1 MEPIAV
7 GVSAF
12 MALSAFI
19 FGAGFILVRQ
29 KYTGEVAASKQRE
42 EEFKRKMYE
51 AEVLKEIGDRI
62 GYSLDAAKIV
72 EIISG
77 SLGKLLPHSAI
88 CHMLFDEKED
98 KVNFSCSVNE
108 PVSPLFIKDVREK
121 MIISSKE
128 ILQKPIMESEISE
141 SIAGAVLDEKLQ
153 GFVRSYFNLPIVI
166 SGKLVGMINV
176 SSTRAD
182 LYDHANTE
190 FLFTIAKNAASA
202 VSKLQ
207 EVLENEKNK
216 LLQAV
221 DSLSEGVIM
230 VDTKYKLVL
239 VNRKLK
245 QLLALMDSPAL
256 FDIVNALSGTLD
268 LRSLVDE
275 AIAQDDD
282 LPPREIEVRD
292 KVLQVLASKVI
303 DKKSQKEIGV
313 VVLFHDITDAK
324 SLEKLRN
331 DFTSMMVHELRA
343 PLTSIKSTV
352 ELLQEG
358 IYKKTATDLDKQL
371 SSVQS
376 TAQTMLEVV
385 NDLLDVAKMEAG
397 KFDVISEAGDLK
409 DAIRDRAEAFK
420 SLAAAKNLKITLEI
434 EENLPKA
441 YFDKVRIKQVL
452 NNLLSN
458 AVKFSNS
465 GEIKI
470 KASPQQDKSAP
481 MDIVV
486 SVTDLGIG
494 IEPDE
499 GDKLFSRF
507 GQLVRGSRSLAAKG
521 SGLGLYIAKGIVE
534 AMGGSIW
541 YESEGAGY
549 GSTFYFT
556 VPAADSVPDYRA
568 AAADQVVINKI
579 ARA

>member
-343 PLTSIKSTV
+343 PLTSIKSTI

-420 SLAAAKNLKITLEI
+420 SLAAAKNLKITVEI
-434 EENLPKA
+434 AENLPKA

-470 KASPQQDKSAP
+470 KASRQQDKNAP

-486 SVTDLGIG
+486 SVGDSGMG

-568 AAADQVVINKI
+568 AASDQVVINKI

>member
-29 KYTGEVAASKQRE
+29 KYTGEVKASRQRE

-77 SLGKLLPHSAI
+77 SLGKLLSHSTI

-128 ILQKPIMESEISE
+128 IMQKAIVESEISE

-153 GFVRSYFNLPIVI
+153 GFVKSYFNLPIVI

-176 SSTRAD
+176 SSTQAD
-182 LYDHANTE
+182 LYDHTNTE

-207 EVLENEKNK
+207 EVLENEKSK

-245 QLLALMDSPAL
+245 QLLALMENPAL
-256 FDIVNALSGTLD
+256 FDIVNALSGNLD

-275 AIAQDDD
+275 AIAHDDD

-303 DKKSQKEIGV
+303 DKKSQKGIGV

-358 IYKKTATDLDKQL
+358 IYKKSVADAGKEL

-397 KFDVISEAGDLK
+397 KFDVISEAGDLE
-409 DAIRDRAEAFK
+409 DAISDRAEAFK
-420 SLAAAKNLKITLEI
+420 SLAAAKNLKITPEI

-470 KASPQQDKSAP
+470 KAVRQQDENAP

-486 SVTDLGIG
+486 SVSDSGIG

-556 VPAADSVPDYRA
+556 VPAAVSVPDYRA
-568 AAADQVVINKI
+568 AASDRVVINKI

>member
-343 PLTSIKSTV
+343 PLTSIKSTI

-420 SLAAAKNLKITLEI
+420 SLAAAKNLKITVEI
-434 EENLPKA
+434 AENLPKA

>member
-1 MEPIAV
+1 MDPLAV

-19 FGAGFILVRQ
+19 FGAGFILIRQ
-29 KYTGEVAASKQRE
+29 KYTGEVKASKQRE
-42 EEFKRKMYE
+42 EEFRRKMYE

-62 GYSLDAAKIV
+62 GYSLDASKIV

-128 ILQKPIMESEISE
+128 IMQKPILESEISE

-153 GFVRSYFNLPIVI
+153 GFVKSYFNLPIVI

-182 LYDHANTE
+182 LYDHTNTE

-207 EVLENEKNK
+207 EVLENEKSK

-245 QLLALMDSPAL
+245 QLLALMENPAL
-256 FDIVNALSGTLD
+256 FDIVNALSGNLD

-303 DKKSQKEIGV
+303 DKKRQKEIGV

-358 IYKKTATDLDKQL
+358 IYKKSVVDADRQL

-376 TAQTMLEVV
+376 TAQTMLEVI

-397 KFDVISEAGDLK
+397 KFDVISEAGDLE
-409 DAIRDRAEAFK
+409 DAISDRAEAFK
-420 SLAAAKNLKITLEI
+420 SLAAAKNLKITVEI

-465 GEIKI
+465 GVIKI
-470 KASPQQDKSAP
+470 KAVRQQDKNAP
-481 MDIVV
+481 TDIIISV
-486 SVTDLGIG
+486 SDSGIG

-549 GSTFYFT
+549 GSTFYFA
-556 VPAADSVPDYRA
+556 VPAADSVPDYKV
-568 AAADQVVINKI
+568 AADDRVIINKV

>member
-343 PLTSIKSTV
+343 PLTSIKSTI

-470 KASPQQDKSAP
+470 KASPQQDQNAP
-481 MDIVV
+481 IDIVV

>member
-29 KYTGEVAASKQRE
+29 KYTGEVKASRQRE

-77 SLGKLLPHSAI
+77 SLGKLLPHSTI

-128 ILQKPIMESEISE
+128 IMQKAIVESEISE

-153 GFVRSYFNLPIVI
+153 GFVKSYFNLPIVI

-176 SSTRAD
+176 SSTQAD
-182 LYDHANTE
+182 LYDHTNTE

-207 EVLENEKNK
+207 EVLENEKSK

-245 QLLALMDSPAL
+245 QLLALMENPAL
-256 FDIVNALSGTLD
+256 FDIVNALSGNLD

-275 AIAQDDD
+275 AIAHDDD

-303 DKKSQKEIGV
+303 DKKRQKALGV

-358 IYKKTATDLDKQL
+358 IYKKSVADAGKEL

-397 KFDVISEAGDLK
+397 KFDVISEAGDLE
-409 DAIRDRAEAFK
+409 DAISDRAEAFK
-420 SLAAAKNLKITLEI
+420 SLAAAKNLKITPEI

-470 KASPQQDKSAP
+470 KAVRQQDENAP

-486 SVTDLGIG
+486 SVSDSGIG

-556 VPAADSVPDYRA
+556 VPAAVSVPDYRA
-568 AAADQVVINKI
+568 AASDRVVINKI

>member
-1 MEPIAV
+1 MDPLAV

-77 SLGKLLPHSAI
+77 SLGKLLPHSTI
-88 CHMLFDEKED
+88 CHMLFDKKED

-128 ILQKPIMESEISE
+128 ILQTPIMESEISE

-176 SSTRAD
+176 SSTEAD
-182 LYDHANTE
+182 LYDHTNTE

-207 EVLENEKNK
+207 EVLENEKSK

-245 QLLALMDSPAL
+245 QLLALMENPAL
-256 FDIVNALSGTLD
+256 FDIVNALSGNLD

-275 AIAQDDD
+275 AIAHDDD

-303 DKKSQKEIGV
+303 DKKRQKALGV

-358 IYKKTATDLDKQL
+358 IYKKSVADAGKEL

-470 KASPQQDKSAP
+470 KASRQQDKNAP

-486 SVTDLGIG
+486 SVGDSGMG

-556 VPAADSVPDYRA
+556 VPAANSVPDYRA
-568 AAADQVVINKI
+568 AASDQVVINKI

>member
-1 MEPIAV
+1 
-7 GVSAF
+7 
-12 MALSAFI
+12 
-19 FGAGFILVRQ
+19 
-29 KYTGEVAASKQRE
+29 
-42 EEFKRKMYE
+42 
-51 AEVLKEIGDRI
+51 
-62 GYSLDAAKIV
+62 
-72 EIISG
+72 
-77 SLGKLLPHSAI
+77 
-88 CHMLFDEKED
+88 
-98 KVNFSCSVNE
+98 
-108 PVSPLFIKDVREK
+108 
-121 MIISSKE
+121 
-128 ILQKPIMESEISE
+128 LQKPIVESEISE
-141 SIAGAVLDEKLQ
+141 SIVGAVLDEKSEIN
-153 GFVRSYFNLPIVI
+153 VRSYFNLPIVI
-166 SGKLVGMINV
+166 SQKLVGMINV
-176 SSTRAD
+176 SSTQAD
-182 LYDHANTE
+182 LYDHTNTE

-207 EVLENEKNK
+207 EVLENEKSK

-245 QLLALMDSPAL
+245 QLLALVENPAL
-256 FDIVNALSGTLD
+256 FDVVNALSGNLD

-275 AIAQDDD
+275 AIAQEDD
-282 LPPREIEVRD
+282 LPPREIALKD
-292 KVLQVLASKVI
+292 KVLQVLASKVV
-303 DKKSQKEIGV
+303 DKKKQKDTGV

-358 IYKKTATDLDKQL
+358 IYKKSAEDAGKQL

-385 NDLLDVAKMEAG
+385 NDLLDVAKMETG

-420 SLAAAKNLKITLEI
+420 SLASAKNLKITAEI

-458 AVKFSNS
+458 AVKFTKS

-470 KASPQQDKSAP
+470 KVSCQEDKNIP
-481 MDIVV
+481 MDILVA
-486 SVTDLGIG
+486 VTDTGIG

-541 YESEGAGY
+541 YESEGAGM

-556 VPAADSVPDYRA
+556 VPLADSVPDYKA
-568 AAADQVVINKI
+568 AATDRVIINKV

>member
-1 MEPIAV
+1 MEPVAV

-12 MALSAFI
+12 MALTAFI
-19 FGAGFILVRQ
+19 FGAGFILIRQ
-29 KYTGEVAASKQRE
+29 KYVGEVKSSLASE

-51 AEVLKEIGDRI
+51 AEVLKEISDRI
-62 GYSLDAAKIV
+62 GYSLDALKIV

-77 SLGKLLPHSAI
+77 SLGKLLSHSTI
-88 CHMLFDEKED
+88 CHMLFNEKEE
-98 KVNFSCSVNE
+98 KVNFSCNVNE

-121 MIISSKE
+121 MLISSKE
-128 ILQKPIMESEISE
+128 ILQKPILESDINE
-141 SIAGAVLDEKLQ
+141 SIAGAVLDEKSQ

-176 SSTRAD
+176 SSTEAD
-182 LYDHANTE
+182 MYDHANTE

-207 EVLENEKNK
+207 EVLENEKSK

-221 DSLSEGVIM
+221 DSLSEGILM

-245 QLLALMDSPAL
+245 QFLNLMDAPAL
-256 FDIVNALSGTLD
+256 FDIVNALSGNLD
-268 LRSLVDE
+268 LRSLMDE
-275 AIAQDDD
+275 AIASEGD
-282 LPPREIEVRD
+282 LPVREILVRD
-292 KVLQVLASKVI
+292 KVLQVLASKVV
-303 DKKSQKEIGV
+303 DKKRKKDTGV

-352 ELLQEG
+352 ELLKDG
-358 IYKKTATDLDKQL
+358 LYKNSTAQVEKEL
-371 SSVQS
+371 STVES

-397 KFDVISEAGDLK
+397 KFDVVCETGDLE

-420 SLAAAKNLKITLEI
+420 PLAADKNLKISVEI

-458 AVKFSNS
+458 AVKFTKS
-465 GEIKI
+465 GEVKIKI
-470 KASPQQDKSAP
+470 TRQEDKNIP
-481 MDIVV
+481 MDILVAV
-486 SVTDLGIG
+486 SDSGIG

-541 YESEGAGY
+541 YESEGAGF

-556 VPAADSVPDYRA
+556 VPLADSVPDYKA
-568 AAADQVVINKI
+568 AASDKVVVNKI

>member
-128 ILQKPIMESEISE
+128 ITQMPIMESEISE

-343 PLTSIKSTV
+343 PLTSIKSTI

-420 SLAAAKNLKITLEI
+420 SLAAAKNLKITVEI
-434 EENLPKA
+434 AENLPKA

>member
-1 MEPIAV
+1 MEPVAI
-7 GVSAF
+7 GLSAF

-19 FGAGFILVRQ
+19 FGAGFILIRQ
-29 KYTGEVAASKQRE
+29 KYVGEVKTSKTRE
-42 EEFKRKMYE
+42 EEFRRKMYE

-98 KVNFSCSVNE
+98 KVNFSCSINE

-128 ILQKPIMESEISE
+128 ILQKPIVESEISE
-141 SIAGAVLDEKLQ
+141 SIVGAVLDEKSEVN
-153 GFVRSYFNLPIVI
+153 VRSYFNLPIVI
-166 SGKLVGMINV
+166 SQKLVGMINV
-176 SSTRAD
+176 SSTQAD
-182 LYDHANTE
+182 LYDHTNTE

-207 EVLENEKNK
+207 EVLENEKSK

-245 QLLALMDSPAL
+245 QLLALVENPAL
-256 FDIVNALSGTLD
+256 FDVVNALSGNLD

-275 AIAQDDD
+275 AIAQEDD
-282 LPPREIEVRD
+282 LPPREIALKD
-292 KVLQVLASKVI
+292 KVLQVLASKVV
-303 DKKSQKEIGV
+303 DKKRQKALGV
-313 VVLFHDITDAK
+313 VVLFHDVTDAK

-358 IYKKTATDLDKQL
+358 IYKKSAEDAGKQL

-385 NDLLDVAKMEAG
+385 NDLLDVAKMETG
-397 KFDVISEAGDLK
+397 KFDVISEVGDLK
-409 DAIRDRAEAFK
+409 DAIRDRAEVFK
-420 SLAAAKNLKITLEI
+420 SLASAKNLKITAEI

-458 AVKFSNS
+458 AVKFTKS

-470 KASPQQDKSAP
+470 KVSCQEDKNIP
-481 MDIVV
+481 MDILVA
-486 SVTDLGIG
+486 VTDTGIG

-541 YESEGAGY
+541 YESEGAGM

-556 VPAADSVPDYRA
+556 VPLADSVPDYKA
-568 AAADQVVINKI
+568 AATDRVIINKV

>member
-1 MEPIAV
+1 MEPVAI
-7 GVSAF
+7 GLSAF
-12 MALSAFI
+12 MTLSAFI
-19 FGAGFILVRQ
+19 FGAGFILIRQ
-29 KYTGEVAASKQRE
+29 KYMGEVKASRIRE
-42 EEFKRKMYE
+42 EEFRRKMYE
-51 AEVLKEIGDRI
+51 AEVLNEISDRI

-77 SLGKLLPHSAI
+77 SLGKLLPHSTI
-88 CHMLFDEKED
+88 CHMLFTEYED
-98 KVNFSCSVNE
+98 KVNFSCSINE
-108 PVSPLFIKDVREK
+108 PVSPLFIRDVREK
-121 MIISSKE
+121 MLISSKE
-128 ILQKPIMESEISE
+128 ILKKPIMESEIAE
-141 SIAGAVLDEKLQ
+141 SIVGAVLDEKLQ
-153 GFVRSYFNLPIVI
+153 GLVKSYFNLPIVI
-166 SGKLVGMINV
+166 SQKLVGMINV
-176 SSTRAD
+176 SSTAAD
-182 LYDHANTE
+182 LYDHTNTD
-190 FLFTIAKNAASA
+190 FLFTIAKNASQA
-202 VSKLQ
+202 VAKLQ
-207 EVLENEKNK
+207 DVLENEKSK

-230 VDTKYKLVL
+230 VDTEYKLVL

-245 QLLALMDSPAL
+245 QFLALVDVPAL
-256 FDIVNALSGTLD
+256 FDIVNALSGNLD
-268 LRSLVDE
+268 LRSLMDE
-275 AIAQDDD
+275 AIAQEGD
-282 LPPREIEVRD
+282 LPSREILVKD

-303 DKKSQKEIGV
+303 DKKRQKPLGV

-352 ELLQEG
+352 ELIGDNLHKNPAEEVG
-358 IYKKTATDLDKQL
+358 KQL
-371 SSVQS
+371 SAVEE
-376 TAQTMLEVV
+376 TAKTMLEVV

-397 KFDVISEAGDLK
+397 KFDVISETGDLGGV
-409 DAIRDRAEAFK
+409 IGERVEAFRA
-420 SLAAAKNLKITLEI
+420 LAVSKNLKITLDI

-441 YFDKVRIKQVL
+441 YFDKVRIKQVI

-458 AVKFSNS
+458 AVKFTNS
-465 GEIKI
+465 GEIKV
-470 KASPQQDKSAP
+470 KAVCQVDENTP
-481 MDIVV
+481 MDIIISV
-486 SVTDLGIG
+486 SDSGIG

-541 YESEGAGY
+541 FESEGAGM

-556 VPAADSVPDYRA
+556 VPAADSVPDYKA
-568 AAADQVVINKI
+568 AASDRVIINKI

>member
-1 MEPIAV
+1 MEPLAV

-29 KYTGEVAASKQRE
+29 KYTGEVKASKQRE

-176 SSTRAD
+176 SSTQAD
-182 LYDHANTE
+182 LYDHTNTE

-256 FDIVNALSGTLD
+256 FDIVNALSGNLD

-358 IYKKTATDLDKQL
+358 MYKKTATDLGKQL

-397 KFDVISEAGDLK
+397 KFDVISEAGNLK

-420 SLAAAKNLKITLEI
+420 SLAFAKNLKITLEI

-470 KASPQQDKSAP
+470 KASRQQDQNAP
-481 MDIVV
+481 MDIVISV
-486 SVTDLGIG
+486 SDSGIG

>member
-77 SLGKLLPHSAI
+77 SLGKLLPHSTI
-88 CHMLFDEKED
+88 CHMLFDKKED

-343 PLTSIKSTV
+343 PLTSIKSTI

-420 SLAAAKNLKITLEI
+420 SLAAAKNLKITVEI
-434 EENLPKA
+434 AENLPKA

>member
-1 MEPIAV
+1 MEPVAI
-7 GVSAF
+7 GLSAF
-12 MALSAFI
+12 MTLSAFI
-19 FGAGFILVRQ
+19 FGAGFILIRQ
-29 KYTGEVAASKQRE
+29 KYAVEVKNSKARE
-42 EEFKRKMYE
+42 EEFRRKMYE

-108 PVSPLFIKDVREK
+108 PVSALFIKDVREK

-128 ILQKPIMESEISE
+128 IMQKPIVESEISE
-141 SIAGAVLDEKLQ
+141 SIAGAVLDDKMQ
-153 GFVRSYFNLPIVI
+153 GFVKSYFNLPIVI
-166 SGKLVGMINV
+166 SQKLVGMINV
-176 SSTRAD
+176 SSIQAD
-182 LYDHANTE
+182 LYDRTNTE

-207 EVLENEKNK
+207 EVLEGEKSK

-245 QLLALMDSPAL
+245 QLLALVPNPAL
-256 FDIVNALSGTLD
+256 FDVVNALSGNLD

-275 AIAQDDD
+275 AIAQDED
-282 LPPREIEVRD
+282 LPPREIALKD
-292 KVLQVLASKVI
+292 KVLQVLASQVI
-303 DKKSQKEIGV
+303 DKKRQKALGV

-358 IYKKTATDLDKQL
+358 IYKKSVADVDKQL

-397 KFDVISEAGDLK
+397 KFDVISEAGDLQG
-409 DAIRDRAEAFK
+409 AIHDRAEAFK
-420 SLAAAKNLKITLEI
+420 SLASAKNLKITLEI

-458 AVKFSNS
+458 AVKFTKS
-465 GEIKI
+465 GEITI
-470 KASPQQDKSAP
+470 KVSCQEDKNIP
-481 MDIVV
+481 MDILVA
-486 SVTDLGIG
+486 VTDTGIG

-556 VPAADSVPDYRA
+556 VPLSDSVPDYKAVANDR
-568 AAADQVVINKI
+568 VVINKV

>member
-128 ILQKPIMESEISE
+128 ITQKPIMESEISE

-343 PLTSIKSTV
+343 PLTSIKSTI

-420 SLAAAKNLKITLEI
+420 SLAAAKNLKITVEI
-434 EENLPKA
+434 AENLPKA

>member
-1 MEPIAV
+1 MDPLAV

-19 FGAGFILVRQ
+19 FGAGFILIRQ
-29 KYTGEVAASKQRE
+29 KYTGEVKASKQRE
-42 EEFKRKMYE
+42 EEFRRKMYE

-72 EIISG
+72 DIISG
-77 SLGKLLPHSAI
+77 SLGKLLPHSTI
-88 CHMLFDEKED
+88 CHMLFDKKED

-128 ILQKPIMESEISE
+128 IMQKPILESEISE
-141 SIAGAVLDEKLQ
+141 SIAGAVLDEKMQ
-153 GFVRSYFNLPIVI
+153 GFVKSYFNLPIVI

-176 SSTRAD
+176 SSTQAD
-182 LYDHANTE
+182 LYDHSNTE

-207 EVLENEKNK
+207 EVLENEKSK

-230 VDTKYKLVL
+230 VDTNYKLVL

-245 QLLALMDSPAL
+245 QLLSLVENPAL
-256 FDIVNALSGTLD
+256 FDVVNALSGNLD

-303 DKKSQKEIGV
+303 DKKRQKEIGV

-358 IYKKTATDLDKQL
+358 IYGKSATDADRQL

-397 KFDVISEAGDLK
+397 KFDVISEAGDLQG
-409 DAIRDRAEAFK
+409 AIRDRAEAFK
-420 SLAAAKNLKITLEI
+420 SMAFAKNLKITAEI

-458 AVKFSNS
+458 AVKFTKS

-470 KASPQQDKSAP
+470 KVSYQEEKNIP
-481 MDIVV
+481 MDILVAV
-486 SVTDLGIG
+486 SDTGIG

-507 GQLVRGSRSLAAKG
+507 GQLVRGSRSFTAKG

-541 YESEGAGY
+541 YESEGAGM

-556 VPAADSVPDYRA
+556 VPLADSVPDYRA
-568 AAADQVVINKI
+568 AASDRVVINKI

>member
-29 KYTGEVAASKQRE
+29 KYTGEVKASKQRE

-343 PLTSIKSTV
+343 PLTSIKSTI

-420 SLAAAKNLKITLEI
+420 SLAAAKNLKITVEI
-434 EENLPKA
+434 AENLPKA

>member
-1 MEPIAV
+1 MDPLAV

-19 FGAGFILVRQ
+19 FGAGFILIRQ
-29 KYTGEVAASKQRE
+29 KYTGEVKASKQRE
-42 EEFKRKMYE
+42 EEFRRKMYE

-72 EIISG
+72 DIISG
-77 SLGKLLPHSAI
+77 SLGKLLPHSTI
-88 CHMLFDEKED
+88 CHMLFDKKED

-128 ILQKPIMESEISE
+128 IMQKPILESEISE
-141 SIAGAVLDEKLQ
+141 SIAGAVLDEKMQ
-153 GFVRSYFNLPIVI
+153 GFVKSYFNLPIVI

-176 SSTRAD
+176 SSTQAD
-182 LYDHANTE
+182 LYDHSNTE

-207 EVLENEKNK
+207 EVLENEKSK

-230 VDTKYKLVL
+230 VDTNYKLVL

-245 QLLALMDSPAL
+245 QLLSLVENPAL
-256 FDIVNALSGTLD
+256 FDVVNALSGNLD

-303 DKKSQKEIGV
+303 DKKRQKALGV

-358 IYKKTATDLDKQL
+358 IYKKSATDADRQL

-397 KFDVISEAGDLK
+397 KFDVISEAGDLQG
-409 DAIRDRAEAFK
+409 AIRDRAEAFK
-420 SLAAAKNLKITLEI
+420 SMAFAKNLKITFEI

-441 YFDKVRIKQVL
+441 YFDKVRIKQVF

-458 AVKFSNS
+458 AVKFTKS

-470 KASPQQDKSAP
+470 KVSCQEDKNIP
-481 MDIVV
+481 MDILVAV
-486 SVTDLGIG
+486 SDTGIG

-507 GQLVRGSRSLAAKG
+507 GQLVRGSRSFAAKG

-541 YESEGAGY
+541 YESEGAGM

-556 VPAADSVPDYRA
+556 VPLADSVPEYK
-568 AAADQVVINKI
+568 AAADNRVIINKI

>member
-29 KYTGEVAASKQRE
+29 KYTGEVKASRQRE

-77 SLGKLLPHSAI
+77 SLGKLLSHSTI

-128 ILQKPIMESEISE
+128 IMQKAIVESEISE

-153 GFVRSYFNLPIVI
+153 GFVKSYFNLPIVI

-176 SSTRAD
+176 SSTQAD
-182 LYDHANTE
+182 LYDHTNTE

-207 EVLENEKNK
+207 EVLENEKSK

-245 QLLALMDSPAL
+245 QLLALMENPAL
-256 FDIVNALSGTLD
+256 FDIVNALSGNLD

-275 AIAQDDD
+275 AIAHDDD

-303 DKKSQKEIGV
+303 DKKRQKALGV

-358 IYKKTATDLDKQL
+358 IYKKSVADAGKEL

-397 KFDVISEAGDLK
+397 KFDVISEAGDLE
-409 DAIRDRAEAFK
+409 DAISDRAEAFK
-420 SLAAAKNLKITLEI
+420 SLAAAKNLKITPEI

-470 KASPQQDKSAP
+470 KAVRQQDENAP

-486 SVTDLGIG
+486 SVSDSGIG

-556 VPAADSVPDYRA
+556 VPAAVSVPDYRA
-568 AAADQVVINKI
+568 AASDRVVINKI

>member
-1 MEPIAV
+1 MEPVAI
-7 GVSAF
+7 GLSAF

-19 FGAGFILVRQ
+19 FGAGFILIRQ
-29 KYTGEVAASKQRE
+29 KYVGEVKASKTRE

-51 AEVLKEIGDRI
+51 TEVLREIGDRI

-77 SLGKLLPHSAI
+77 SLGKLLPHSTI

-108 PVSPLFIKDVREK
+108 PVSLLFIKDVREK

-343 PLTSIKSTV
+343 PLTSIKSTI

-420 SLAAAKNLKITLEI
+420 SLAAAKNLKITVEI
-434 EENLPKA
+434 AENLPKA

>member
-176 SSTRAD
+176 SSTQAD
-182 LYDHANTE
+182 LYDHTNTE

-207 EVLENEKNK
+207 EVLENEKSK

-343 PLTSIKSTV
+343 PLTSIKSTI

-420 SLAAAKNLKITLEI
+420 SLAAAKNLKITPEI

>member
-29 KYTGEVAASKQRE
+29 KYTGEVKASKQRE

-77 SLGKLLPHSAI
+77 SLGKLLPHSTI
-88 CHMLFDEKED
+88 CHMLFDKKED

-128 ILQKPIMESEISE
+128 ITQKPIMESEISE

-153 GFVRSYFNLPIVI
+153 GYVRSYFNLPIVI

-176 SSTRAD
+176 SSTEAD
-182 LYDHANTE
+182 LYDHTNTE

-207 EVLENEKNK
+207 EVLENEKSK

-256 FDIVNALSGTLD
+256 FDIVNALSGNLD

-275 AIAQDDD
+275 AIAQEDD

-303 DKKSQKEIGV
+303 DKRRQKALGV

-358 IYKKTATDLDKQL
+358 MYKKTATDLGKQL

-397 KFDVISEAGDLK
+397 KFDVISEAGNLK

-420 SLAAAKNLKITLEI
+420 SLAFAKNLKITLEI

-470 KASPQQDKSAP
+470 KASRQQDQNAP
-481 MDIVV
+481 MDIVISV
-486 SVTDLGIG
+486 SDSGIG

-568 AAADQVVINKI
+568 AASDRVVINKV

>member
-77 SLGKLLPHSAI
+77 SLGKLLPHSTI
-88 CHMLFDEKED
+88 CHMLFDKKED

-343 PLTSIKSTV
+343 PLTSIKSTI

-434 EENLPKA
+434 AENLPKA

>member
-19 FGAGFILVRQ
+19 FGAGFILIRQ
-29 KYTGEVAASKQRE
+29 KYVGEVKASKTRE

-51 AEVLKEIGDRI
+51 TEVLREIGDRI

-77 SLGKLLPHSAI
+77 SLGKLLPHSTI

-108 PVSPLFIKDVREK
+108 SVSPLFIKDVREK

-128 ILQKPIMESEISE
+128 IMQKPIMESEISE

-153 GFVRSYFNLPIVI
+153 GFVKSYFNLPIVI

-176 SSTRAD
+176 SSTQAD
-182 LYDHANTE
+182 LYDHTNTE

-207 EVLENEKNK
+207 EVLENEKSK

-245 QLLALMDSPAL
+245 QLLALVENPAL
-256 FDIVNALSGTLD
+256 FDVVNALSGNLD

-275 AIAQDDD
+275 AIAQEGD
-282 LPPREIEVRD
+282 LPPREIALKD
-292 KVLQVLASKVI
+292 KVLQVLASKVV
-303 DKKSQKEIGV
+303 DKKKQKDTGV

-343 PLTSIKSTV
+343 PLTSIKSTI

-358 IYKKTATDLDKQL
+358 IYKKSAEDAGRQL
-371 SSVQS
+371 SSVES

-397 KFDVISEAGDLK
+397 KFDVILEVGDLQ
-409 DAIRDRAEAFK
+409 DVIRDRAEAFK
-420 SLAAAKNLKITLEI
+420 SLAADKNFKITAEI

-458 AVKFSNS
+458 AVKFTKS

-470 KASPQQDKSAP
+470 KVSCQEDKNIP
-481 MDIVV
+481 MDILVA
-486 SVTDLGIG
+486 VTDTGIG

-541 YESEGAGY
+541 YESEGAGM

-556 VPAADSVPDYRA
+556 VPLADSVPDYKA
-568 AAADQVVINKI
+568 AATDRVIINKV

>member
-1 MEPIAV
+1 
-7 GVSAF
+7 
-12 MALSAFI
+12 
-19 FGAGFILVRQ
+19 
-29 KYTGEVAASKQRE
+29 
-42 EEFKRKMYE
+42 
-51 AEVLKEIGDRI
+51 
-62 GYSLDAAKIV
+62 
-72 EIISG
+72 
-77 SLGKLLPHSAI
+77 
-88 CHMLFDEKED
+88 
-98 KVNFSCSVNE
+98 
-108 PVSPLFIKDVREK
+108 
-121 MIISSKE
+121 
-128 ILQKPIMESEISE
+128 
-141 SIAGAVLDEKLQ
+141 
-153 GFVRSYFNLPIVI
+153 
-166 SGKLVGMINV
+166 
-176 SSTRAD
+176 
-182 LYDHANTE
+182 
-190 FLFTIAKNAASA
+190 
-202 VSKLQ
+202 
-207 EVLENEKNK
+207 
-216 LLQAV
+216 
-221 DSLSEGVIM
+221 M

-245 QLLALMDSPAL
+245 QLLALMENPAL
-256 FDIVNALSGTLD
+256 FDIVNALSGNLD

-275 AIAQDDD
+275 AIAHDDD

-343 PLTSIKSTV
+343 PLTSIKSTI

-420 SLAAAKNLKITLEI
+420 SLAAAKNLKITVEI
-434 EENLPKA
+434 AENLPKA

>member
-1 MEPIAV
+1 MDPLAV

-29 KYTGEVAASKQRE
+29 KYTGEVKASRQRE
-42 EEFKRKMYE
+42 EEFKKKMYE

-77 SLGKLLPHSAI
+77 SLGKLLPHSTI

-128 ILQKPIMESEISE
+128 IMQKPIMESEISE

-153 GFVRSYFNLPIVI
+153 GFVKSYFNLPIVI

-176 SSTRAD
+176 SSTQAD
-182 LYDHANTE
+182 LYDRTNTE

-207 EVLENEKNK
+207 EVLENEKSK

-230 VDTKYKLVL
+230 VDTKYNLVL

-245 QLLALMDSPAL
+245 QLLALMANPAL
-256 FDIVNALSGTLD
+256 FDIVNALSGNLD

-275 AIAQDDD
+275 AIAHDDD
-282 LPPREIEVRD
+282 LLPREIEVRN

-358 IYKKTATDLDKQL
+358 IYKESVADAGKEL

-409 DAIRDRAEAFK
+409 NAIDDRAEAFK

-470 KASPQQDKSAP
+470 KAVRQQDENAP

-486 SVTDLGIG
+486 SVTDTGIG

-568 AAADQVVINKI
+568 ASSDRVVINKI

>member
-1 MEPIAV
+1 
-7 GVSAF
+7 

-19 FGAGFILVRQ
+19 FGAGFILIRQ
-29 KYTGEVAASKQRE
+29 KYAGEVKAGKARE
-42 EEFKRKMYE
+42 EELRRKMYE

-62 GYSLDAAKIV
+62 GYSLDAAKII

-77 SLGKLLPHSAI
+77 SLGKLLPHSTI
-88 CHMLFDEKED
+88 CHMLFDKKED
-98 KVNFSCSVNE
+98 KVAFSCSINE
-108 PVSPLFIKDVREK
+108 PVSPLFIKDVEEK

-128 ILQKPIMESEISE
+128 IMQKPILESDISE
-141 SIAGAVLDEKLQ
+141 SIAGAVLDEKMPSY
-153 GFVRSYFNLPIVI
+153 VRSYFNLPIVI
-166 SGKLVGMINV
+166 SQKLVGMINV
-176 SSTRAD
+176 SSSQPD
-182 LYDHANTE
+182 LYDHTNTE
-190 FLFTIAKNAASA
+190 FLFRIARNAADA
-202 VSKLQ
+202 VARLQ
-207 EVLENEKNK
+207 EVLENEKSK

-221 DSLSEGVIM
+221 DSLSEGILM
-230 VDTKYKLVL
+230 VDTGYKLVL

-245 QLLALMDSPAL
+245 QFLALVDNCAL
-256 FDIVNALSGTLD
+256 FDIVNALSGNLD
-268 LRSLVDE
+268 LRSLMDE
-275 AIAQDDD
+275 ALASEGD
-282 LPPREIEVRD
+282 LPSREIALKDR
-292 KVLQVLASKVI
+292 VLQVLASKVV
-303 DKKSQKEIGV
+303 DKKRKKDTGV

-343 PLTSIKSTV
+343 PLTSIKTTI
-352 ELLQEG
+352 ELLKEG
-358 IYKKTATDLDKQL
+358 IYEKSDQDVEKQL
-371 SSVQS
+371 STVQS

-397 KFDVISEAGDLK
+397 KFDVISEAGDLTE
-409 DAIRDRAEAFK
+409 AIQDRVEAFK
-420 SLAAAKNLKITLEI
+420 PLAEAKNLKLTVEI

-458 AVKFSNS
+458 AVKFTKS

-470 KASPQQDKSAP
+470 KASCQKDNNVAQDLL
-481 MDIVV
+481 VEV
-486 SVTDLGIG
+486 SDSGIG

-541 YESEGAGY
+541 YESEGAGM
-549 GSTFYFT
+549 GSKFYFT
-556 VPAADSVPDYRA
+556 VPLAESVPDYKA
-568 AAADQVVINKI
+568 AANQVVINKV

>member
-1 MEPIAV
+1 MEPVAI
-7 GVSAF
+7 GLSAF

-19 FGAGFILVRQ
+19 FGAGFILIRQ
-29 KYTGEVAASKQRE
+29 KYVGEVKTSKTRE
-42 EEFKRKMYE
+42 EEFRRKMYE

-98 KVNFSCSVNE
+98 KVNFSCSINE

-128 ILQKPIMESEISE
+128 ILQKPIVESEISE
-141 SIAGAVLDEKLQ
+141 SIVGAVLDEKSEVN
-153 GFVRSYFNLPIVI
+153 VRSYFNLPIVI
-166 SGKLVGMINV
+166 SQKLVGMINV
-176 SSTRAD
+176 SSTQAD
-182 LYDHANTE
+182 LYDHTNTE

-207 EVLENEKNK
+207 EVLENEKSK

-245 QLLALMDSPAL
+245 QLLALVENPAL
-256 FDIVNALSGTLD
+256 FDVVNALSGNLD

-275 AIAQDDD
+275 AIAQEDD
-282 LPPREIEVRD
+282 LPPREIALKD
-292 KVLQVLASKVI
+292 KVLQVLASKVV
-303 DKKSQKEIGV
+303 DKKRQKALGV
-313 VVLFHDITDAK
+313 VVLFHDVTDAK

-358 IYKKTATDLDKQL
+358 IYKKSAEDAGKQL

-385 NDLLDVAKMEAG
+385 NDLLDVAKMETG

-420 SLAAAKNLKITLEI
+420 SLASAKNLKITAEI

-458 AVKFSNS
+458 AVKFTKS

-470 KASPQQDKSAP
+470 KVSCQEDKNIP
-481 MDIVV
+481 MDILVA
-486 SVTDLGIG
+486 VTDTGIG

-541 YESEGAGY
+541 YESEGAGM

-556 VPAADSVPDYRA
+556 VPLADSVPDYKA
-568 AAADQVVINKI
+568 AATDRVIINKV

>member
-1 MEPIAV
+1 MEPVAF
-7 GVSAF
+7 GLSAF
-12 MALSAFI
+12 MTLSAFI
-19 FGAGFILVRQ
+19 FGAGFILIRQ
-29 KYTGEVAASKQRE
+29 KYTGEVKASRIRE
-42 EEFKRKMYE
+42 EEFRRKMYE
-51 AEVLKEIGDRI
+51 AEVLKEISDRI

-77 SLGKLLPHSAI
+77 SLGKLLAHSTI
-88 CHMLFDEKED
+88 CHMLFNEKEE
-98 KVNFSCSVNE
+98 KVNFSCNVNE

-121 MIISSKE
+121 MLISSKE
-128 ILQKPIMESEISE
+128 ILQKPILDSDISE
-141 SIAGAVLDEKLQ
+141 SIAGAVLDEKSQ

-256 FDIVNALSGTLD
+256 FDIVNALSGNLD

-358 IYKKTATDLDKQL
+358 IYKKSATDADRQL

-397 KFDVISEAGDLK
+397 KFDVISETGDLGGV
-409 DAIRDRAEAFK
+409 IGERVEAFRA
-420 SLAAAKNLKITLEI
+420 LAVSKNLKITLDI

-452 NNLLSN
+452 NNILSN
-458 AVKFSNS
+458 AVKFTNS
-465 GEIKI
+465 GEIKV
-470 KASPQQDKSAP
+470 KAACQMDNNVP
-481 MDIVV
+481 MDIIV
-486 SVTDLGIG
+486 SVSDSGIG

-507 GQLVRGSRSLAAKG
+507 GQLVRGSRSLVAKG

-556 VPAADSVPDYRA
+556 VPAAVSVPDYRA
-568 AAADQVVINKI
+568 AASDRVVINKI

>member
-343 PLTSIKSTV
+343 PLTSIKSTI

-420 SLAAAKNLKITLEI
+420 SLAAAKNLKITVEI
-434 EENLPKA
+434 AENLPKA

-470 KASPQQDKSAP
+470 KASPQQDQNAP
-481 MDIVV
+481 IDIVV

-568 AAADQVVINKI
+568 AASDQVVINKI